1 MNIYLDQ
8 ILILDGKCMTHFP
21 LENTAAIVQLF
32 NFLLLITT
40 DQERYIISSERSIPR
55 LMSNLDPTAF
65 RVIDDHLIVSRK
77 YEDEFIGQLN

>member
-1 MNIYLDQ
+1 MTIYLNQ
-8 ILILDGKCMTHFP
+8 ILILDGKYITPFP

-40 DQERYIISSERSIPR
+40 DLERYIISSERSIPR
-55 LMSNLDPTAF
+55 LMSSLDPTAF
-65 RVIDDHLIVSRK
+65 RVIDDRLIVSRK